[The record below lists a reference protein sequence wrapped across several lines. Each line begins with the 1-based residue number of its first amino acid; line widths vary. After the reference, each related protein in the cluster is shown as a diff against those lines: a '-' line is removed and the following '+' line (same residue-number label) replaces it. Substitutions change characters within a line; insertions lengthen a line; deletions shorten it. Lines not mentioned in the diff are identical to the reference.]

1 MRRMQHNLKP
11 VHGREIFVEIIDGS
25 WDWQSWTA
33 SLSVSMAG
41 LTITEK
47 DEAVNHSFRI
57 VQRGDLARYT
67 LGKEWRIREDWI
79 AAARGN

>member
-1 MRRMQHNLKP
+1 M
-11 VHGREIFVEIIDGS
+11 EIIDGS

-33 SLSVSMAG
+33 SLGVSMAG

-57 VQRGDLARYT
+57 VQRGELAQYT
-67 LGKEWRIREDWI
+67 LGQDWHI
-79 AAARGN
+79 HKDWAALAYACLNSYQYRFEASDTIVVF